1 MICIYLGSKRGGSS
15 NLASDGSQVDELDLI
30 GVKLG
35 SHGSRFVVCTAENAE
50 TVQVR

>member
-35 SHGSRFVVCTAENAE
+35 SHGSRFVECTAENAE
-50 TVQVR
+50 TDQVR